1 MAEFS
6 NDFAGAKTDQLSINY
21 RSTQEIVNTF
31 ISVAKHMGG
40 SHGMLPLV
48 LTAARGHGSV
58 CPQIRRYETLDDEID
73 GLAASIREVESAGTP
88 LRKQAVLC
96 RANGRLNEIAIGLE
110 ARGIP
115 VLHLGSLF
123 EREEVRDLLAILSLA
138 VDPFADGLARVGVM
152 SRYNLSLQDIYFA
165 SRHLRAANQPSPV
178 GLAMASKAPGLSSQ
192 GINSLSILAQD
203 FDGIAATSSAWDLLS
218 AYLLDRTELARS
230 MSLKDAITDKMRAVA
245 VWQFLNFVRD
255 QSRVGSGLPIQR
267 TLDRVR
273 QLVLLAE
280 ERDLRQ
286 VPAAALHLNAVRLM
300 TVHGSKGLEFEV
312 VHLPGLTVASFPSS
326 NRGQRCPPPTG
337 MIESAGTL
345 SVADEGKQS
354 HDHEEEC
361 LFFVALSR
369 ARTHLRLYLARRQP
383 NGNNRS
389 PSPFLD
395 WLSFS
400 LVQEIGN
407 PSRLQLPG
415 DAAKTCPIVVHGAA
429 DRHVTDSH
437 LSLYEKCPRRFFY
450 THVLGLG
457 GKKKST
463 AFSQTHDCIFDLIR
477 WLSDA
482 RRAGEPSLAE
492 AEKAFD
498 EIWKIRGPV
507 GHGFAEDYRRLALRL
522 VAALIRAGAGRRFCD
537 SESIAIDL
545 PDGRVMVAPNELA
558 ELPNGAVVLRRIH
571 TGYKRSDENGRLEYT
586 LYHLAGQAKFGN
598 SYSVEAVHLTDEVIE
613 LITISS
619 TMMNNRRA
627 KSNRML
633 ADLAGGHFPTNM
645 DAVTCPRCPHFFI
658 CAATPHGVLTLL

>member
-1 MAEFS
+1 
-6 NDFAGAKTDQLSINY
+6 
-21 RSTQEIVNTF
+21 V
-31 ISVAKHMGG
+31 
-40 SHGMLPLV
+40 
-48 LTAARGHGSV
+48 
-58 CPQIRRYETLDDEID
+58 DDEIE
-73 GLAASIREVESAGTP
+73 GIAASVREVESAGIP

-96 RANGRLNEIAIGLE
+96 RTNGRLNEIASGLE

-138 VDPFADGLARVGVM
+138 IDPFADGLARVGAM
-152 SRYNLSLQDIYFA
+152 PRYNLSLQDVYCA
-165 SRHLRAANQPSPV
+165 SRHLRAANQPSP
-178 GLAMASKAPGLSSQ
+178 GGIATASNVPGLSSK
-192 GINSLSILAQD
+192 GRDSLAILAQD
-203 FDGIAATSSAWDLLS
+203 FDGTAATSSAWELLS
-218 AYLLDRTELARS
+218 TYLLDRTDLARS
-230 MSLKDAITDKMRAVA
+230 MSLKDSITDKMRAVA

-255 QSRVGSGLPIQR
+255 QSRAGWGLPIQR

-312 VHLPGLTVASFPSS
+312 VHVPGLTVASFPSS
-326 NRGQRCPPPTG
+326 NRGQRCPPPRG

-345 SVADEGKQS
+345 SVADEGRQS

-369 ARTHLRLYLARRQP
+369 AQTHLRLYLARRQP

-395 WLSFS
+395 WLPSSFVS
-400 LVQEIGN
+400 EVSH
-407 PSRLQLPG
+407 PSRLPLPA
-415 DAAKTCPIVVHGAA
+415 DAARSYSIVVHRAA
-429 DRHVTDSH
+429 DRDVTDSH
-437 LSLYEKCPRRFFY
+437 LSLYDKCPRRFFY

-457 GKKKST
+457 GKKKTT
-463 AFSQTHDCIFDLIR
+463 AFSQTHDCIYDLIR

-482 RRAGEPSLAE
+482 RQGGEPSLAD

-498 EIWKIRGPV
+498 EIWKVRGPV
-507 GHGFAEDYRRLALRL
+507 GHGFAEDYRRLASRL
-522 VAALIRAGAGRRFCD
+522 VVALIRARAGRRFRD
-537 SESIAIDL
+537 SESIALDM
-545 PDGRVMVAPNELA
+545 PGGRVMVEPHELA
-558 ELPNGAVVLRRIH
+558 ELPNGAIVLRRIH
-571 TGYKRSDENGRLEYT
+571 TGYKRSDENGRLEYI

-613 LITISS
+613 LVTISS
-619 TMMNNRRA
+619 TVMNNRYT

-633 ADLAGGHFPTNM
+633 ADITGGHFPTNI

-658 CAATPHGVLTLL
+658 CAATPHGALTLP